1 MKQNHTPEQV
11 QIEVD
16 ELIDALKKVE
26 PVADDLLKQIP
37 KTPDLD
43 QPQKKP

>member
-1 MKQNHTPEQV
+1 MRQAHTPEEV
-11 QIEVD
+11 QIEID
-16 ELIDALKKVE
+16 KLIDAMKTVQ
-26 PVADDLLKQIP
+26 PIADDLTKQIP